1 MRDVSQNAE
10 EVPSAKPSLQS
21 SDMYRQVASFA
32 GGQTSRTSRQGP
44 IEGWIESDR
53 TGSQVLVRRQVS
65 ESDATAT
72 RYLGPAQLQGREDQ
86 RRRLRSRQ
94 PRGGEERTRMCG
106 VCSKED
112 EGNNQGQEITKII
125 NQTKKAEG
133 KVDCVGKTTK
143 GGRKQSAGHTGRT
156 GRDGTRL
163 VSFLGKIDNQRG
175 NETADGRWRMAV
187 EERTVTPGEG
197 YPRPRE
203 DKVEVKVRTQR

>member
-1 MRDVSQNAE
+1 MSKIEIWLWERKSFTRLVIGCSGLISGFEPAEQGGESGERPEPGSATKSSQAPKRAKQMQYFLGSMRGVSQNAE

-53 TGSQVLVRRQVS
+53 TGSNVLVRRQVS

-94 PRGGEERTRMCG
+94 PRGGEERSRMCG

-133 KVDCVGKTTK
+133 KVDYVQG
-143 GGRKQSAGHTGRT
+143 
-156 GRDGTRL
+156 
-163 VSFLGKIDNQRG
+163 
-175 NETADGRWRMAV
+175 
-187 EERTVTPGEG
+187 
-197 YPRPRE
+197 
-203 DKVEVKVRTQR
+203 